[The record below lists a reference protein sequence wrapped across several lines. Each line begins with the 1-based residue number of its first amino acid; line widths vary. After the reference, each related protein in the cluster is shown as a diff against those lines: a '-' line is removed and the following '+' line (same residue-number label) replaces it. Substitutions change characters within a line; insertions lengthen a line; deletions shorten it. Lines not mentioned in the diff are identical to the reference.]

1 MINADICASSSARIE
16 FRVFLATYILTL
28 ILQILTLGAYFEQ
41 VCWLF
46 IGASYRLH
54 TNRFV
59 LLSLCVQFFLSSF
72 VQGSAH
78 LAALTAIHAGSVA
91 ALFWFLVA
99 NAIVST
105 QIIEDG
111 TPASVIVSGLKGCG
125 VGTHTDF

>member
-1 MINADICASSSARIE
+1 MPNADPCAPSSARIE

-41 VCWLF
+41 VCSVL
-46 IGASYRLH
+46 IGASHRLCTDH
-54 TNRFV
+54 IV
-59 LLSLCVQFFLSSF
+59 LFSLCVQFLPSF
-72 VQGSAH
+72 VPHNQGSAH

-111 TPASVIVSGLKGCG
+111 TPASVIVSGWK
-125 VGTHTDF
+125 VAA